1 MSFQQYIIKSVSN
14 HVEVFD
20 SHNTFI
26 QSADTYE
33 EAIQDLRAENYE
45 K

>member
-1 MSFQQYIIKSVSN
+1 MSFQQYIIKSVNN

-20 SHNTFI
+20 NRGRFVS
-26 QSADTYE
+26 SADSLE
-33 EAIQDLRAENYE
+33 EAMQDLRAESYE